1 MALEDAVNPLAGAS
15 GPGKFA
21 KRTDIQY
28 QADQYGAGVAMQQQ
42 MSGAPLASTSDVRG
56 ATNTEINQAV
66 QSAASEQPIDSNA
79 SAPVTPLYAMSQR
92 PHEPITHG
100 IDVGTGGGSEALR
113 MKSQFAQ
120 TKLSDTLAKMLPY
133 DSSGEIGILYQQAVA
148 RGM

>member
-21 KRTDIQY
+21 KRTDLQY
-28 QADQYGAGVAMQQQ
+28 QPDQYGDGVAMQQQ
-42 MSGAPLASTSDVRG
+42 KAGAPLASTPSVNG
-56 ATNTEINQAV
+56 ATNTAVNQAAQAAT
-66 QSAASEQPIDSNA
+66 QSTAPNPN
-79 SAPVTPLYAMSQR
+79 APVTPLYAMSQR

-100 IDVGTGGGSEALR
+100 IDVGPGAGSEALR
-113 MKSQFAQ
+113 MNSQFAQ

>member
-28 QADQYGAGVAMQQQ
+28 QPDQYGDGVAMQQQ
-42 MSGAPLASTSDVRG
+42 KAGAPLASTPDVRG
-56 ATNTEINQAV
+56 ATNTEINQAA
-66 QSAASEQPIDSNA
+66 QSAASAQPSDQS

-100 IDVGTGGGSEALR
+100 IDVGPGAGSEALR

-133 DSSGEIGILYQQAVA
+133 DASGEIGILYQQAVA